1 MGSEASEHIDKLID
15 ELDDWRGP
23 QLAKIRALIH
33 EALPDVVEEWKWMG
47 SPVWEHD
54 GIIAVGNA
62 HKAKVKLT
70 FPEGAHLDDPVGL
83 LASGSGKHWRAIDL
97 AEGDTLNARSFKALV
112 KRAAKYNADKKKSSE
127 KKATEKKAS
136 KK

>member
-1 MGSEASEHIDKLID
+1 MATEASTQIDNLIA
-15 ELDDWRGP
+15 ELDDWRGE
-23 QLAKIRALIH
+23 QLAQIRSLI
-33 EALPDVVEEWKWMG
+33 AAAVPGVVEEWKWMG

-83 LASGSGKHWRAIDL
+83 FNAGTGKAWRAIDL
-97 AEGDTLNARSFKALV
+97 HEGDKLNARSFKALV
-112 KRAAKYNADKKKSSE
+112 KRAAAYNTAKAKKKRA
-127 KKATEKKAS
+127 KR
-136 KK
+136 